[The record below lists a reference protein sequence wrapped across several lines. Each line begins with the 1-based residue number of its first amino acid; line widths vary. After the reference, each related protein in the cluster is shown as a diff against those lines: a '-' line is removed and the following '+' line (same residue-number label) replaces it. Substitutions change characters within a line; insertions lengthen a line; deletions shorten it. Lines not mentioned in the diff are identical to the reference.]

1 VDRLETK
8 VNAMSKPTGI
18 MDNGKGTANTGTAS
32 ETAQKIMNRMTSLKE
47 VSGKDF
53 GKTMVEKRNLR
64 NQILSLVAD
73 LDNTT
78 NHKFKPTLDGVA
90 RELKDPNSLA
100 MKVMQNQKRIYVTT
114 LPASQKIDQLI
125 GKIKDI
131 KKKL

>member
-1 VDRLETK
+1 
-8 VNAMSKPTGI
+8 
-18 MDNGKGTANTGTAS
+18 
-32 ETAQKIMNRMTSLKE
+32 MNRMTSLKE

-53 GKTMVEKRNLR
+53 GKTMGEKRNLR